1 MSGIRIK
8 NIKVSMETKQ
18 IAIPISKPRRFLPEN
33 LRINSWEILEPYF
46 KELNERPLN
55 SVNDLYNWMLDQ
67 SELEAVLEEDMAW
80 RYIRM
85 NIDTTDK
92 NLADSFHFFI
102 TKIEPHIAPFSN
114 AFNKKLVDSPFLG
127 ELKMDKYNIYLRG
140 VRKQIEIFR
149 EENIPLFTELQTQQQ
164 KYGAVSALM
173 TVKIDGKEMTL
184 QKAASFLKELDRNQ
198 REDAYKKIQL
208 RRLEDADL
216 LNELYT
222 HLIGIRK
229 EVAKNAGFGNYRDYK
244 FVELGR
250 FDYTV
255 EDCYHFH
262 NSIEKEIV
270 PIVEE
275 LDKERKKHLG
285 LDKLKPWDTEVDIS
299 NKSPLKPF
307 ETGEELINKTITCF
321 YKIRPYF
328 GECLEIMKAM
338 GHLNL
343 ESKKGKAPG
352 GFNYPLYETGVPFIY
367 MNAVGSLRD
376 LVTMVH
382 EGGHAIHS
390 FLSRDLEL
398 TSFKSLPSEIAEL
411 ASMSMELISMEHWD
425 VFFEDKEDLKRARR
439 EQLEKVLGGLPW
451 IAIVDK
457 FQHWVY
463 KHPTHTSDER
473 IATWRTIVK
482 ELGSNVINWEG
493 EEEAL
498 AISWQKQLHLFEVP
512 FYYIEYGMAQLG
524 AIAVWRN
531 YKQNP
536 EKALDQYESAL
547 KLGYTKSIGEIYET
561 AGIKFDF
568 SQAYIKELVDFV
580 KGELD
585 SN

>member
-1 MSGIRIK
+1 
-8 NIKVSMETKQ
+8 METKQ
-18 IAIPISKPRRFLPEN
+18 IAIPTCKPRRFLSEN
-33 LRINSWEILEPYF
+33 LLINSWEILEPYF
-46 KELNERPLN
+46 KELNERPLS

-92 NLADSFHFFI
+92 NLADSFHLFI

-114 AFNKKLVDSPFLG
+114 AFNKKFMESPFLE
-127 ELKMDKYNIYLRG
+127 ELKKDKYNIYIRG
-140 VRKQIEIFR
+140 IRKQIEIFR
-149 EENIPLFTELQTQQQ
+149 EENIPLFTELKTQQQ
-164 KYGAVSALM
+164 KYGAVCALM
-173 TVKIDGKEMTL
+173 MVKIDGKEMTL

-198 REDAYKKIQL
+198 REEAYKKIQL

-216 LNELYT
+216 LNELYA
-222 HLIGIRK
+222 HLIRIRK
-229 EVAKNAGFGNYRDYK
+229 KVAQNAGFSNYRDYK

-262 NSIEKEIV
+262 DSIEKEIV
-270 PIVEE
+270 PLVEE

-328 GECLEIMKAM
+328 GECLEVMKVM

-352 GFNYPLYETGVPFIY
+352 GFNYPLYETGVPFIF

-398 TSFKSLPSEIAEL
+398 TSFKSFPSEIAEL

-463 KHPTHTSDER
+463 EHPTHTTDER
-473 IATWRTIVK
+473 IAVWRTIVK
-482 ELGSNVINWEG
+482 ELGSSVIDWEG

-524 AIAVWRN
+524 AIAIWRN
-531 YKQNP
+531 YKRNP

-568 SQAYIKELVDFV
+568 SQPYIKELVDFI
-580 KGELD
+580 KSELC